1 MQVWTKVLIAGAALA
16 VILGAAA
23 GFLLSHVGGLPEV
36 TALEEYKPSATTR
49 VFSEDGELLAE
60 FYMENRTPVPIN
72 AVPRDVIDAFLAVE
86 DPRFYSHSG
95 IDFSG
100 IIRAMYQNLRAGRV
114 VQGGSSITQQLA
126 KMMFLDP
133 ERTLSRKLKEA
144 YLAIQIERH
153 YSKDEILD
161 LYLNQVYLGSGAYGV
176 EAAAHTY
183 FGKPVSKLTLAEGAI
198 LAGLPAAPT
207 RYSPLNDLQLAYS
220 RRAHVLKRM
229 YAEGFISKKQMQDA
243 EKEPF
248 VRIPAKKEQFKA
260 PYFVEY
266 IRRMLDE
273 KYGETTLYRGGLNV
287 YTTLNY
293 QMQQMA
299 EEAVENGLQQVEK
312 RHHRE
317 GQQIQGALLAIEPHT
332 GYIRAMVGGRDFGK
346 SEFNRCTQAL
356 RQPGSAFKPI
366 VYAAALDKGFG
377 PDDTIMDSPVSYPGA
392 RKGLL
397 WSPTNFDEKFEGEVT
412 LRRALARSI
421 NVVAVKL
428 LAQVGI
434 PTAIEYAKKLGITT
448 PLAPYLPLALGASD
462 ATLMEMATAY
472 AVFDNYGIYTAPS
485 PIIKITDREGQV
497 VDAPVPAA
505 RQALSQ
511 DTAEEMT
518 DMLTGVVRFGTGY
531 QASSLGRPAAG
542 KTGTTSNFNDAWFIG
557 YVPSMVTGVWVGY
570 DDHKEI
576 GNRETGA
583 RAALPIWL
591 DFMKTYVRELKV
603 PYENFPAPPGY
614 RNSAEP
620 RSNVAGMP
628 DNVMPD
634 KTAGDETGEG
644 DIDGEAAVSPAAGP
658 NYAPVHGQGH
668 PSESE

>member
-1 MQVWTKVLIAGAALA
+1 MQVWTKVLIAGAVLA
-16 VILGAAA
+16 VILGTAA
-23 GFLLSHVGGLPEV
+23 GFLLSHVSGLPEV

-49 VFSEDGELLAE
+49 IFSDDGELLAE

-72 AVPRDVIDAFLAVE
+72 AIPKDVINAFLSVE

-100 IIRAMYQNLRAGRV
+100 IIRAMYQNIRAGRI

-153 YSKDEILD
+153 YSKDEILG

-183 FGKPVSKLTLAEGAI
+183 FGKSVNQLTLAEGAI

-220 RRAHVLKRM
+220 RRAHVLRRM
-229 YAEGFISKKQMQDA
+229 YAEGFINKKQMLAA

-248 VRIPAKKEQFKA
+248 VRIPVKKEQVKA

-266 IRRMLDE
+266 IRQMLDE

-299 EEAVENGLQQVEK
+299 EEAVEKGLQQVEK
-312 RHHRE
+312 RHPRDD
-317 GQQIQGALLAIEPHT
+317 QQIQGALLAIEPHT
-332 GYIRAMVGGRDFGK
+332 GYIRAMVGGRDFYK
-346 SEFNRCTQAL
+346 SEFNRSTQAL
-356 RQPGSAFKPI
+356 RQPGSAFKPV
-366 VYAAALDKGFG
+366 VYAAALDNGFG
-377 PDDTIMDSPVSYPGA
+377 PDDTILDAPVSYPGA
-392 RKGLL
+392 RAGLR
-397 WSPTNFDEKFEGEVT
+397 WSPTNFDDKFEGNVT

-434 PTAIEYAKKLGITT
+434 PTALEYAKKLGITT
-448 PLAPYLPLALGASD
+448 PLSPYLPLALGASD
-462 ATLMEMATAY
+462 VTLIEMASAY
-472 AVFDNYGIYTAPS
+472 SVFDNYGIYTAPS
-485 PIIKITDREGQV
+485 GIIKITDRDGRV
-497 VDAPVPAA
+497 VDDAPPAA
-505 RQALSQ
+505 RQALSP

-531 QASSLGRPAAG
+531 EASSLGRPAAG
-542 KTGTTSNFNDAWFIG
+542 KTGTTSKYNDAWFIG

-570 DDHKEI
+570 DDHTEI

-591 DFMKTYVRELKV
+591 DFMKNYVQGLKV
-603 PYENFPAPPGY
+603 PYENFPTPPGY
-614 RNSAEP
+614 RYRAEP
-620 RSNVAGMP
+620 KSNIAGMP
-628 DNVMPD
+628 DNVQPEAPPD
-634 KTAGDETGEG
+634 
-644 DIDGEAAVSPAAGP
+644 EAVPDTSSGP
-658 NYAPVHGQGH
+658 NYAPEHGQ
-668 PSESE
+668 PRESE

>member
-16 VILGAAA
+16 LILGATA

-36 TALEEYKPSATTR
+36 TSLEEYKPSATTR
-49 VFSEDGELLAE
+49 IFSDDGELLAE
-60 FYMENRTPVPIN
+60 FYMENRTPVPVSAIPKN
-72 AVPRDVIDAFLAVE
+72 VIEAFLAVE

-100 IIRAMYQNLRAGRV
+100 IIRAMYQNIRAGRI

-126 KMMFLDP
+126 KMMFLTP
-133 ERTLSRKLKEA
+133 ERTFSRKLKEA

-153 YSKDEILD
+153 YTKDEILD

-183 FGKPVSKLTLAEGAI
+183 FGKSVSKLTLAEGAL

-220 RRAHVLKRM
+220 RRAHVLRRM
-229 YAEGFISKKQMQDA
+229 RAEGFIDKKQMLAA
-243 EKEPF
+243 EDEPF
-248 VRIPAKKEQFKA
+248 VRIPVKKDQFKA

-266 IRRMLDE
+266 IRELLDQ
-273 KYGETTLYRGGLNV
+273 KYGESALYRGGLNV

-293 QMQQMA
+293 QMQEMA
-299 EEAVENGLQQVEK
+299 EEAMEKGLQQVEK
-312 RHHRE
+312 RHPSD
-317 GQQIQGALLAIEPHT
+317 QQMQGALIAIEPHT
-332 GYIRAMVGGRDFGK
+332 GYIRTMVGGRDFYK
-346 SEFNRCTQAL
+346 SEFNRSTQAL

-366 VYAAALDKGFG
+366 VYAAALDKGLG
-377 PDDTIMDSPVSYPGA
+377 PDDTILDAPVSYPGA
-392 RKGLL
+392 RAGVL
-397 WSPTNFDEKFEGEVT
+397 WSPTNYDRKFEGEVT
-412 LRRALARSI
+412 LRRALALSI

-428 LAQVGI
+428 LAKVGI
-434 PTAIEYAKKLGITT
+434 PTAIDYARKLGVTT
-448 PLAPYLPLALGASD
+448 PLSPYLPLALGASD
-462 ATLMEMATAY
+462 VTLIEMAAAY
-472 AVFDNYGIYTAPS
+472 AVFDNYGIYTAPAC
-485 PIIKITDREGQV
+485 IIKITDRDGQV
-497 VDAPVPAA
+497 LDDPAPIA
-505 RQALSQ
+505 RQAISQ
-511 DTAEEMT
+511 NTAEEMT

-542 KTGTTSNFNDAWFIG
+542 KTGTTSKFDDAWFIG

-591 DFMKTYVRELKV
+591 DFMKNYVRELKV
-603 PYENFPAPPGY
+603 PYENFPVPTGY
-614 RNSAEP
+614 RSHAKPKANI
-620 RSNVAGMP
+620 AGMP
-628 DNVMPD
+628 DNVHPEAPPD
-634 KTAGDETGEG
+634 
-644 DIDGEAAVSPAAGP
+644 EAPPDTSSGP
-658 NYAPVHGQGH
+658 NYAPEHGQ

>member
-16 VILGAAA
+16 VILGTAA
-23 GFLLSHVGGLPEV
+23 GYLLSHVAGLPEV
-36 TALEEYKPSATTR
+36 TALEVYKPSATTR
-49 VFSEDGELLAE
+49 VFSDDGELLGE

-72 AVPRDVIDAFLAVE
+72 RLSLKNVIEAFLAVE

-100 IIRAMYQNLRAGRV
+100 IIRAMYQNFRAGRV

-126 KMMFLDP
+126 KMMFLAPD
-133 ERTLSRKLKEA
+133 RTLSRKLKEA

-183 FGKPVSKLTLAEGAI
+183 FGKSVGKLTLAEGAI

-220 RRAHVLKRM
+220 RRAHVLRRM
-229 YAEGFISKKQMQDA
+229 EAEGFIDKKQMLAA
-243 EKEPF
+243 EAEPF
-248 VRIPAKKEQFKA
+248 VRIPVKKEPFKA

-273 KYGETTLYRGGLNV
+273 KYGETTLYQGGLNV

-312 RHHRE
+312 RHPRDD
-317 GQQIQGALLAIEPHT
+317 QQIQGALLAIEPHT
-332 GYIRAMVGGRDFGK
+332 GYIRAMVGGRDFSK
-346 SEFNRCTQAL
+346 SEFNRSTQAL

-392 RKGLL
+392 RAGVR
-397 WSPTNFDEKFEGEVT
+397 WSPTNFDEKFEGKVT

-434 PTAIEYAKKLGITT
+434 PTALEYAKKLGITT
-448 PLAPYLPLALGASD
+448 PLSPYLPLALGASD
-462 ATLMEMATAY
+462 ATLIEMATAY
-472 AVFDNYGIYTAPS
+472 AVFDNYGIYTAPAG
-485 PIIKITDREGQV
+485 IIKITDREGRV
-497 VDAPVPAA
+497 VEDAGPVA
-505 RQALSQ
+505 RQAISQ

-542 KTGTTSNFNDAWFIG
+542 KTGTTSKFNDAWFIG

-591 DFMKTYVRELKV
+591 DFMKGYVRELKV
-603 PYENFPAPPGY
+603 PYENFPTPPGY
-614 RNSAEP
+614 RNHAEP
-620 RSNVAGMP
+620 KSNIAGMP
-628 DNVMPD
+628 DNVQP
-634 KTAGDETGEG
+634 
-644 DIDGEAAVSPAAGP
+644 EAPAAEEPDTSSGP
-658 NYAPVHGQGH
+658 NYAPEHGQ
-668 PSESE
+668 PKESE